1 MRRDERRRRFHD
13 GLLKMLYPSPP
24 PPSQVLSRAFSY
36 FLPFTILILPKIQ
49 QEDGDKLLDISPKGL
64 DDVDPEPDADDLK
77 ENSSSASD
85 DDDECAPQKLTRA
98 QRKRL
103 RQKKLKETASCR
115 RKLLGRSYLHQVA
128 VILKINLQKFHI
140 VRLMNSLVQWE
151 NLVMFSNFYRQHP
164 TRRNQTKLKQRR
176 MAKKLAR
183 EREKS
188 SNMENCNEDGCPHS
202 TDGSLT

>member
-1 MRRDERRRRFHD
+1 MRD
-13 GLLKMLYPSPP
+13 GEGSMMAFLRCFTHLHPLRLRYF
-24 PPSQVLSRAFSY
+24 LSLSLF

-85 DDDECAPQKLTRA
+85 EDDECAPQKLTRA

-103 RQKKLKETASCR
+103 RQKKLKETASYR
-115 RKLLGRSYLHQVA
+115 RKIIGPQLPSPSGGDLEDKPP
-128 VILKINLQKFHI
+128 KIPH
-140 VRLMNSLVQWE
+140 SAADELVDAMGKPG
-151 NLVMFSNFYRQHP
+151 NTP

>member
-1 MRRDERRRRFHD
+1 MRRDERRRGFHD
-13 GLLKMLYPSPP
+13 ALLKMLYPSPP
-24 PPSQVLSRAFSY
+24 PPS
-36 FLPFTILILPKIQ
+36 Q

-64 DDVDPEPDADDLK
+64 DDVDPVPDDLK

-85 DDDECAPQKLTRA
+85 EDDECAPQKLTRA

-115 RKLLGRSYLHQVA
+115 RKIIGPQLPSPSGGDLEDKPP
-128 VILKINLQKFHI
+128 KIPH
-140 VRLMNSLVQWE
+140 SAADELVDAMGKPG
-151 NLVMFSNFYRQHP
+151 NTP

-188 SNMENCNEDGCPHS
+188 SNMENCNEDGYPHG